1 MPPQEARAWWADV
14 EHLREDF
21 ERRRARREGRD
32 GERRPTPLHVVEG
45 GRESAPR
52 DRRPAAGPRG
62 VTPAKPRSGAAEGR
76 PAPGDLRVAPVA
88 QALRTA
94 ADRLRAT
101 LAPPASDHEAPRPRL
116 RSVEDPPA
124 PAVAQPTTAPEAP
137 RAPGGRRTVQIR
149 GRLDDPPRPGPR
161 RHQPPYRR
169 PVTVGERLG
178 ARPDRVAGWAF
189 AFCVLVILIAATT
202 AGAATTLGERTLKRG
217 MEGRDVRHLQLRLD
231 RLGFY
236 DGPANARFD
245 ASTQRAVSAYQRSR
259 CLDADG
265 VAGPATVRAL
275 RANRRACRGSQRSTS
290 KPRPYVRTALGTR
303 TLRRGDRG
311 RDVRVLQRLVGMR
324 SSGDFG
330 PRTLRAVRR
339 FQREAGLQ
347 GDGLVGPTT
356 RGELAQRTMAVRGAS
371 WYGPGLYGN
380 RTACGQELT
389 TSLPGVAH
397 RRLPCGTRVTLAHR
411 GRFVTVPVVD
421 RGPYVDGLTFDLT
434 HATAR
439 TLGFSGTQALRA
451 RY

>member
-1 MPPQEARAWWADV
+1 
-14 EHLREDF
+14 
-21 ERRRARREGRD
+21 
-32 GERRPTPLHVVEG
+32 
-45 GRESAPR
+45 
-52 DRRPAAGPRG
+52 
-62 VTPAKPRSGAAEGR
+62 
-76 PAPGDLRVAPVA
+76 
-88 QALRTA
+88 
-94 ADRLRAT
+94 
-101 LAPPASDHEAPRPRL
+101 AS
-116 RSVEDPPA
+116 V
-124 PAVAQPTTAPEAP
+124 APEAP
-137 RAPGGRRTVQIR
+137 PPSQGRRTVQIR
-149 GRLDDPPRPGPR
+149 GRLDDPPRPGAR
-161 RHQPPYRR
+161 RHRVPHRA
-169 PVTVGERLG
+169 PVTVGDRLG

-189 AFCVLVILIAATT
+189 AFCLLVILIAATT

-236 DGPANARFD
+236 DGPANARFG

-290 KPRPYVRTALGTR
+290 GRRPYVRTALGTR

-311 RDVRVLQRLVGMR
+311 RDVRVLQRLIGMR

-356 RGELAQRTMAVRGAS
+356 RGALAQRRMAVRGAS

-380 RTACGQELT
+380 RTACGQALT
-389 TSLPGVAH
+389 TSLQGVAH
-397 RRLPCGTRVTLAHR
+397 RAQPCGTRVTLAHR

>member
-21 ERRRARREGRD
+21 ERRRARREDRD
-32 GERRPTPLHVVEG
+32 GDRRPTPLRVVEG
-45 GRESAPR
+45 GRESASPNR
-52 DRRPAAGPRG
+52 PPASRKRRVIPAERR
-62 VTPAKPRSGAAEGR
+62 VAAEGSSASVER
-76 PAPGDLRVAPVA
+76 HAGPPPEREASRSGSRLAEDPAPSAVAEPSW
-88 QALRTA
+88 
-94 ADRLRAT
+94 
-101 LAPPASDHEAPRPRL
+101 APEG
-116 RSVEDPPA
+116 A
-124 PAVAQPTTAPEAP
+124 PARPPD
-137 RAPGGRRTVQIR
+137 GRRTVQIR
-149 GRLDDPPRPGPR
+149 GRVHDPHPGPAR
-161 RHQPPYRR
+161 RHASHHA

-202 AGAATTLGERTLKRG
+202 AGAATTLGDRTLKRG

-236 DGPANARFD
+236 DGPANARYG
-245 ASTQRAVSAYQRSR
+245 ASTQRAVSGYQRSR

-265 VAGPATVRAL
+265 IAGPATIRAL
-275 RANRRACRGSQRSTS
+275 RANRRACRGSERSTRGRS
-290 KPRPYVRTALGTR
+290 SYVRTALGTR

-330 PRTLRAVRR
+330 PKTAGAVRR
-339 FQREAGLQ
+339 FQRSAGLQ
-347 GDGLVGPTT
+347 GDGIVGPTT
-356 RGELAQRTMAVRGAS
+356 RRALAQRRMAVRGAS

-380 RTACGQELT
+380 PTACGQRLT
-389 TSLPGVAH
+389 TSLHGVAH
-397 RRLPCGTRVTLAHR
+397 RRLPCGTRVTLAHN

-434 HATAR
+434 YATAR
-439 TLGFSGTQALRA
+439 TLGFSGTQRLHA